1 MNVMQQT
8 TCLVVYRVN
17 PITVNNFVA
26 LFNCTPAGR
35 TSDLMMALAK
45 FFKYLSW
52 LRLDALSLVG
62 PTVVQLFGFCCLVLV
77 LLLRTH
83 LGQSQCWILMCKFA
97 VLMHWWVEVLH
108 ADRTTFIYVYEL
120 QQNLR
125 RWFLE
130 RETGLS
136 PPPPVIYYWPF
147 QGGASVVV
155 YSYCNCVSASCRYLT
170 TCWVCLG

>member
-1 MNVMQQT
+1 MYKFRKTVDRNDFSDQFRKIIIHYKRTGYNMNVMQQT

-35 TSDLMMALAK
+35 TSDLMMTLAK

-52 LRLDALSLVG
+52 LGLDALSLVG

-83 LGQSQCWILMCKFA
+83 LG
-97 VLMHWWVEVLH
+97 
-108 ADRTTFIYVYEL
+108 
-120 QQNLR
+120 
-125 RWFLE
+125 
-130 RETGLS
+130 
-136 PPPPVIYYWPF
+136 
-147 QGGASVVV
+147 
-155 YSYCNCVSASCRYLT
+155 
-170 TCWVCLG
+170 